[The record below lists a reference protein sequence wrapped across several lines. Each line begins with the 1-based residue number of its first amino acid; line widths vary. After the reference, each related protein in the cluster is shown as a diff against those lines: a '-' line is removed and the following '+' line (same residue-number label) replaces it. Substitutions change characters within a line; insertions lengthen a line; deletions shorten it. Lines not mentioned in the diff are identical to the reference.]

1 MITPWVREFAQSSRR
16 FIELVRAALLIGVA
30 TLLMSCG
37 GGIGDLAGGVGSGGS
52 GLAEGTVT
60 SFGSVY
66 IDGERYDDS
75 RAVVT
80 EESAAGVRPA
90 ALKLGQRVRVRSSG
104 DNVAELIEV
113 VTELVGPIE
122 RVEAESGGSQWLTV
136 LGQRVRID
144 KVAVGAFGAATWI
157 DFGERDCTPNCPL
170 LKDQWIQAH
179 GTWVLDKG
187 SDSHYLLASRVE
199 AIDPQPKVLVSGVVR
214 SVQGSIARLNAA
226 AGSAVDL
233 AQGPAAAALAV
244 DQLLR
249 VWTTPPAGD
258 TTRTPMTPERVAVP
272 SLVRDESSA
281 RTVLGGE
288 VSRVS
293 ADGAEIEIQG
303 TRISVPPALRGTLS
317 PAQFARVE
325 IEKGA
330 DGWQLKMPPQ
340 VPNSA
345 ERADVQIIDL
355 MRPIDIASAQRGPW
369 RLRGTLLGKVDLPT
383 SCLAL
388 PSDKPSDKIRVVVQA
403 VRGPLPMQVR
413 SIQCTRN

>member
-1 MITPWVREFAQSSRR
+1 MITPWAGGFARSLTRFAERVRT
-16 FIELVRAALLIGVA
+16 ALMMGVA

-80 EESAAGVRPA
+80 EEGASGVRPA
-90 ALKLGQRVRVRSSG
+90 ALKLGQRVRVRSTG

-144 KVAVGAFGAATWI
+144 KVAVGASGAATWV
-157 DFGERDCTPNCPL
+157 DFGDRDCTPNCPL
-170 LKDQWIQAH
+170 VKDQWIQAH
-179 GTWVLDKG
+179 GTWVLDKA

-199 AIDPQPKVLVSGVVR
+199 AIDPQLKVLVSGVVR
-214 SVQGSIARLNAA
+214 GVQGSIARLNAA
-226 AGSAVDL
+226 AGSAVDF
-233 AQGPAAAALAV
+233 AQSPVAVAPVV

-249 VWTTPPAGD
+249 LWTAPPAGD
-258 TTRTPMTPERVAVP
+258 STSTPWKPERVAIP
-272 SLVRDESSA
+272 SLVRDEPAA

-325 IEKGA
+325 IEKGVS
-330 DGWQLKMPPQ
+330 GWQLKTPPQ

-355 MRPIDIASAQRGPW
+355 MGPSEIASAQLGPW
-369 RLRGTLLGKVDLPT
+369 RLRGTLLAKLDLPA

-388 PSDKPSDKIRVVVQA
+388 PGDKPSDRVRVVVQA
-403 VRGPLPMQVR
+403 LRGPLPMQVR
-413 SIQCTRN
+413 SIQCIRN

>member
-1 MITPWVREFAQSSRR
+1 MITLWVRRVAQSLRR
-16 FIELVRAALLIGVA
+16 LTAALRAALMITMA
-30 TLLMSCG
+30 TLLTSCG

-60 SFGSVY
+60 GFGSVY

-80 EESAAGVRPA
+80 EEGALGVRPA
-90 ALKLGQRVRVRSSG
+90 ALKIGQRVRVRSSA
-104 DNVAELIEV
+104 DNVAESIEV

-122 RVEAESGGSQWLTV
+122 SVEAESGGSQWLTV

-144 KVAVGAFGAATWI
+144 KVAASASGAATWI
-157 DFGERDCTPNCPL
+157 DFGEQACTPNCPL

-179 GTWVLDKG
+179 GTWLLDK
-187 SDSHYLLASRVE
+187 STDVHYLLASRVE
-199 AIDPQPKVLVSGVVR
+199 AIDPQPKILVSGVVR

-226 AGSAVDL
+226 AGSPVDL
-233 AQGPAAAALAV
+233 AQGPATVAPAV

-249 VWTTPPAGD
+249 VWTTPLAGGVSS
-258 TTRTPMTPERVAVP
+258 TPMKPDRAAIP
-272 SLVRDESSA
+272 SLVRDESA
-281 RTVLGGE
+281 GRTVLGGE

-293 ADGAEIEIQG
+293 TDGAEVEIQG

-330 DGWQLKMPPQ
+330 NGWQLKTPPQ
-340 VPNSA
+340 VPTSA
-345 ERADVQIIDL
+345 ERADVQIVDL
-355 MRPIDIASAQRGPW
+355 VRPSEIVSAQLGTW
-369 RLRGTLLGKVDLPT
+369 RLRGTLLGKIDLPA

-388 PSDKPSDKIRVVVQA
+388 PGDKPSDRVRVVVQA
-403 VRGPLPMQVR
+403 IRGPLPMQVR
-413 SIQCTRN
+413 SIQCVRS